1 MTTGSAGFAPSRRG
15 RAAAR
20 RRQVGEVEAVID
32 ELQPFRS
39 RGQLLEPLQAQGRA
53 GHQPGT
59 IGELFRHFPGFAGPD
74 VLGVRRHAPRQAAH
88 RGGVARHRGWRVQE
102 MGVEP
107 LDRGRQLGRQHQRLP
122 PAPQSIGRGIA
133 PEVGEEFAPRRL
145 VARQMPR
152 LPPGR
157 EHATGIV
164 LEILRQ
170 VDRAGSHAVVHG
182 MMRLVGRPAQRPDFQ
197 RHAARLQPGDL
208 LGDEGLGQPRP
219 AFQDEGDARVPLL
232 SDGRRH
238 EMPGDQVLARA
249 GGDTAGSTAGASA
262 KRSIDSSAAGPR

>member
-1 MTTGSAGFAPSRRG
+1 MITGSAGFVPSRRG
-15 RAAAR
+15 RASLR

-59 IGELFRHFPGFAGPD
+59 IGELFRHFPRFAGPD

-107 LDRGRQLGRQHQRLP
+107 LDRGRQFGRQHQSLP

-133 PEVGEEFAPRRL
+133 PQVGEEFSPRRL

-152 LPPGR
+152 LSPRR
-157 EHATGIV
+157 EHATRVV
-164 LEILRQ
+164 LQILRQ

-182 MMRLVGRPAQRPDFQ
+182 MTRLVGRPAQRPDFQ
-197 RHAARLQPGDL
+197 RHATRLQPGDL
-208 LGDEGLGQPRP
+208 LGDEGLRQARP
-219 AFQDEGDARVPLL
+219 ALQDEGDAGVPLL

-238 EMPGDQVLARA
+238 ETAGDQVLARA
-249 GGDTAGSTAGASA
+249 GGTTGSTAGASA
-262 KRSIDSSAAGPR
+262 KRSSDSSAAGPR